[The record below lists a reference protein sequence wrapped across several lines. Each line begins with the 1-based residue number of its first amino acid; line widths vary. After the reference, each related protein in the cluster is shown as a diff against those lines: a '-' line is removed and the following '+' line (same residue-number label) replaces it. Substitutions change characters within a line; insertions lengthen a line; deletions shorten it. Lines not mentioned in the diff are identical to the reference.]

1 MRHEDPMFIGVDVS
15 KSALCSCIH
24 GSAERREMPNDE
36 PSVQAW
42 LASLPPT
49 AQLAVESTGRHH
61 QLLVR
66 LVHASGRRVFV
77 LNARDVFFYAK
88 ALGTRGKTDRKD
100 AHVIARYL
108 AEHHRELKPW
118 VPASSLQER
127 LQQLLRCRWGVA
139 SKRSA
144 LRQVLRDMPSLEAS
158 VRALEQQFD
167 ALLAQIDAQTAAVVD
182 EDCEFGS
189 RCKKLRTITGIGT
202 QGSAML
208 AALFSRFNFANAN
221 AVVAYSG
228 LDPRPDDSGRRHGK
242 RHISK
247 RGSPQLRRQ
256 LYLAAFAAAHS
267 NALGPLYRCIKAK
280 GFKPT
285 QALVIMARKLLRV
298 AWAVWKTRKDFDAR
312 LLGSFPSGA
321 TT

>member
-1 MRHEDPMFIGVDVS
+1 MRHEDPVFIGVDVS
-15 KSALCSCIH
+15 KSTLWSCRH
-24 GSAERREMPNDE
+24 GSDQRREVPNDE
-36 PSVQAW
+36 PSLQAW
-42 LASLPPT
+42 LATLPAA
-49 AQLAVESTGRHH
+49 AQIAAESTGRHH
-61 QLLVR
+61 LLLAR
-66 LVHASGRRVFV
+66 LVHASGRRMFV

-118 VPASSLQER
+118 VPASSWQER
-127 LQQLLRCRWGVA
+127 LQQLLRCRWAVA
-139 SKRSA
+139 SKRCA
-144 LRQVLRDMPSLEAS
+144 LRQVLRDMPSLQAAA
-158 VRALEQQFD
+158 RALEQQFD
-167 ALLAQIDAQTAAVVD
+167 ALLAQIDAQTAAVLDDDPVL
-182 EDCEFGS
+182 GA
-189 RCKKLRTITGIGT
+189 RCRKLRTITGIGA

-208 AALFSRFNFANAN
+208 AALFSRFNFANAD

-267 NALGPLYRCIKAK
+267 NALGPLYRSIKAK

-285 QALVIMARKLLRV
+285 QALVILARKLLRV
-298 AWAVWKTRKDFDAR
+298 AWAVWRTGTDFDAR
-312 LLGSFPSGA
+312 MLGGLPSGA

>member
-1 MRHEDPMFIGVDVS
+1 MRHEDDVFIGVDVS
-15 KSALCSCIH
+15 KSTLWSCLH
-24 GSAERREMPNDE
+24 GSGQRRELPNDE
-36 PSVQAW
+36 PSIQTW
-42 LASLPPT
+42 LATLPAA
-49 AQLAVESTGRHH
+49 AQVAAESTGRHH
-61 QLLVR
+61 QLLAR
-66 LVHASGRRVFV
+66 LVHASGRRMFV
-77 LNARDVFFYAK
+77 LNAQDVFFYAK

-118 VPASSLQER
+118 VPAGSLHER
-127 LQQLLRCRWGVA
+127 LQQLLRCRSGVA
-139 SKRSA
+139 SKRCA
-144 LRQVLRDMPSLEAS
+144 LRQLLRGMVSLEAS

-167 ALLAQIDAQTAAVVD
+167 ALLAQIDAQMAAVVE
-182 EDCEFGS
+182 EDLELAS
-189 RCKKLRTITGIGT
+189 RCKKLRTITGIGA

-208 AALFSRFNFANAN
+208 AVLFSRFNFANAG

-228 LDPRPDDSGRRHGK
+228 LDPRPDDSGRRQGK

-247 RGSPQLRRQ
+247 RGSPELRRQ

-267 NALGPLYRCIKAK
+267 NALGPLYRSIKAK

-285 QALVIMARKLLRV
+285 QALVILARKLLRV
-298 AWAVWKTRKDFDAR
+298 AWAVWRTGKDFDAR
-312 LLGSFPSGA
+312 MLGSLPSGA